1 MIFYP
6 DYVDDGN
13 MYGWAYEFEDYDRD
27 YIREYIEENMPWFG
41 CETPDTF
48 IYIPFYNPYTS
59 EDVEIEVRL
68 GDWFSSDELNQVS

>member
-27 YIREYIEENMPWFG
+27 YIREYIEENMPWFE
-41 CETPDTF
+41 CESPDTF
-48 IYIPFYNPYTS
+48 TYIPFYNPYTN